1 MSLITNIAHRI
12 VSFPPVYDLLQRC
25 AGYYQIADLMAP
37 YIRGAAGGTLLD
49 LGAGTGNFRSFAHPT
64 TRYIWFDSDPVKLS
78 GYRNK
83 FDGGWSVLG
92 SGGELC
98 FKDQSIDHALFVS
111 VSHHLDDEQ
120 FDAVLARLASILRGK
135 LLFFDGYISPDR
147 WISNMLWRYDR
158 GRHARSREAILA
170 MVRRHFEIEETV
182 ELSVYHRYVLAVAT
196 PRKPA
201 YAGDSERI
209 ASITSA

>member
-1 MSLITNIAHRI
+1 MSLLTQIAHRI
-12 VSFPPVYDLLQRC
+12 VAFPPVYDLLQRC

-37 YIRGAAGGTLLD
+37 YIHDTAGGTLLD
-49 LGAGTGNFRSFAHPT
+49 LGAGTGNFRTFAHPS

-83 FDGGWSVLG
+83 FTGGWSVLG

-111 VSHHLDDEQ
+111 VSHHLDDQQ
-120 FDAVLARLASILRGK
+120 FDALLARLASILRGK

-147 WISNMLWRYDR
+147 WISQLLWRYDR
-158 GRHARSREAILA
+158 GRHPRSRQAILD
-170 MVRRHFEIEETV
+170 MLQRHFVIQETAD
-182 ELSVYHRYVLAVAT
+182 LSVYHRYVLAVAT
-196 PRKPA
+196 PRQSA
-201 YAGDSERI
+201 QASGNDRI